1 MIQQVTLLW
10 RQTAAAVRP
19 GQFTDS
25 FQRLLAALREKPF
38 TVASTELLFIH
49 RALAARQ
56 ASAGDFSLAGAARKA
71 HLRWSNGSASGSVEN
86 LVRFFWLLGSLGL
99 AITASGGCA
108 EHAGTSASTHLA
120 DAEREST
127 IAARHEVMAL
137 PDDAFHAPLA
147 PSEGLATGPNLS
159 LDAGALLDGSVPSRP
174 RPENLTE
181 PGVANLDPA
190 DDGIVAP
197 PELIEDCEDRLT
209 TANVLYRHAK
219 LPVHKSKGMVC
230 GTEQAII
237 YMRGPTGLRITPT
250 PVVSC
255 GLALALA
262 HFELVLNRTA
272 LEFFG
277 SPAVS
282 VTQGGTYNCRNM
294 ARFRWV
300 SEHSYANAI
309 DLYEFVL
316 GNGKRINVLRHFGS
330 PHEPA
335 NTVETRFLRVLANRA
350 YDEKVFSVVVTRF
363 FDELHRNHIHVDMAR
378 YRTDGSR

>member
-1 MIQQVTLLW
+1 
-10 RQTAAAVRP
+10 
-19 GQFTDS
+19 
-25 FQRLLAALREKPF
+25 
-38 TVASTELLFIH
+38 
-49 RALAARQ
+49 
-56 ASAGDFSLAGAARKA
+56 
-71 HLRWSNGSASGSVEN
+71 
-86 LVRFFWLLGSLGL
+86 
-99 AITASGGCA
+99 
-108 EHAGTSASTHLA
+108 
-120 DAEREST
+120 
-127 IAARHEVMAL
+127 
-137 PDDAFHAPLA
+137 
-147 PSEGLATGPNLS
+147 
-159 LDAGALLDGSVPSRP
+159 
-174 RPENLTE
+174 
-181 PGVANLDPA
+181 
-190 DDGIVAP
+190 VAP
-197 PELIEDCEDRLT
+197 PEVIEDCEDRLT

-219 LPVHKSKGMVC
+219 LPVHKSNGMVC

-237 YMRGPTGLRITPT
+237 YLRGPTGLRIEPT

-262 HFELVLNRTA
+262 HFELVLDRTA
-272 LEFFG
+272 QEFFA
-277 SPAVS
+277 SPVVS

-316 GNGKRINVLRHFGS
+316 ANGKRINVLRHFGS

-335 NTVETRFLRVLANRA
+335 NTVETRFLRLLANRA